1 MTPYRAVDLFSR
13 SQLVRGFV
21 LVQLGIAA
29 INWPEVAL
37 PTSMAAAGALV
48 ALSGAYDVYVGTA
61 ARDTFRAWPVFAGH
75 GAASVAFGLLTFALP
90 RMSQELAMVLVAIW
104 LILYGV
110 MTSALA
116 MALWPMPRTRWTLL
130 GVTIVFVPLGLF
142 ATTLADLPEFVP
154 LYLGAFFAVFLGA
167 LHLIGG
173 LWLRRIAMPYFEPTV
188 QSRWAPPMRPAGA
201 HPHITRGGAGS
212 RKV

>member
-21 LVQLGIAA
+21 LAQLGIAA

-48 ALSGAYDVYVGTA
+48 TLSGAYDAYVGAA
-61 ARDTFRAWPVFAGH
+61 ARQICRAWPVFAGH
-75 GAASVAFGLLTFALP
+75 GAASIAFGLLTVALP
-90 RMSQELAMVLVAIW
+90 RLSQDVAMMLVAIW
-104 LILYGV
+104 LILYGL
-110 MTSALA
+110 MTAALA
-116 MALWPMPRTRWTLL
+116 MAFWPMPRTRWTLL
-130 GVTIVFVPLGLF
+130 GVTSVFVPLGLF
-142 ATTLADLPEFVP
+142 ANTLAGMPEFVP

-173 LWLRRIAMPYFEPTV
+173 LWLRRIALPYFEPTA
-188 QSRWAPPMRPAGA
+188 QSRWAPPATPAHA
-201 HPHITRGGAGS
+201 HPRVTRGGPGP
-212 RKV
+212 RKA

>member
-13 SQLVRGFV
+13 SQLVRGVV

-48 ALSGAYDVYVGTA
+48 ALSGAYDVYVGAT
-61 ARDTFRAWPVFAGH
+61 ARDTFRAWPVFVGH
-75 GAASVAFGLLTFALP
+75 GAASVAFALLTVALP
-90 RMSQELAMVLVAIW
+90 RISLGVAMLLVAIW
-104 LILYGV
+104 LIGYGL
-110 MTSALA
+110 MTAALA

-130 GVTIVFVPLGLF
+130 GVTLVFVPLGLF
-142 ATTLADLPEFVP
+142 ATTLADMPEFVP

-167 LHLIGG
+167 LHLIGA
-173 LWLRRIAMPYFEPTV
+173 LWLRRVALPYFAPTI
-188 QSRWAPPMRPAGA
+188 QSRWAPPPRTAAA
-201 HPHITRGGAGS
+201 HPHVTRGGTGS

>member
-21 LVQLGIAA
+21 LAQLGIAA
-29 INWPEVAL
+29 VNWPEVAL

-48 ALSGAYDVYVGTA
+48 LLSGAFDTYVGAA

-75 GAASVAFGLLTFALP
+75 GAASVAFGLLTVALP
-90 RMSQELAMVLVAIW
+90 RMSQDLAMVLVAIW
-104 LILYGV
+104 LIMYGV
-110 MTSALA
+110 MTAVLA

-130 GVTIVFVPLGLF
+130 GVTIAFVPLGLF
-142 ATTLADLPEFVP
+142 ATTLAGMPEFVP

-173 LWLRRIAMPYFEPTV
+173 LWLRRVALPYFEPTA
-188 QSRWAPPMRPAGA
+188 QSRWAPPATPADA
-201 HPHITRGGAGS
+201 HRHITRGGAGP
-212 RKV
+212 RKA